1 MKYKE
6 VPWEIFIRNVIS
18 LISWE
23 QQRCKLANSDTSAD
37 RPKYVPLTQ
46 SAADT
51 KQIGLGCWELGILY
65 VKASSKMYWSHF

>member
-6 VPWEIFIRNVIS
+6 VPWDILICNVIT

-23 QQRCKLANSDTSAD
+23 QQRCKLGNSDTSAD
-37 RPKYVPLTQ
+37 RPINVPLTL

>member
-6 VPWEIFIRNVIS
+6 DPWGILICNVIS

-23 QQRCKLANSDTSAD
+23 QQRCKLGNSDTSAD
-37 RPKYVPLTQ
+37 RPINVPLTL

>member
-6 VPWEIFIRNVIS
+6 VPWGILICNVIS

-23 QQRCKLANSDTSAD
+23 QQRCKLGNSDTSAD

-46 SAADT
+46 SAADA
-51 KQIGLGCWELGILY
+51 KQIRLGCWDMRILY
-65 VKASSKMYWSHF
+65 VKASSKMDWSHF

>member
-6 VPWEIFIRNVIS
+6 VPWGILICNVIS

-23 QQRCKLANSDTSAD
+23 QQRRKLGNSDTSAD
-37 RPKYVPLTQ
+37 RPINVPLTL